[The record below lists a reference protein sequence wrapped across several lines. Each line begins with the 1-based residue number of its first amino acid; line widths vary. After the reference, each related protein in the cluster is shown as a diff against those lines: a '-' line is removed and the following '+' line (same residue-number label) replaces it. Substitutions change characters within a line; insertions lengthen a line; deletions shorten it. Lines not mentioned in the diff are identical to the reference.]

1 MANDITNVNLAIDD
15 FAKKGISIILKARI
29 KNFSNSNIGL
39 SNNNTKTDSFS
50 FSLDDSFLEDYS
62 YFNNSFYRIYILE
75 IYFKDK
81 DFRLLIEKWTFEF
94 NSKEYNN
101 KNQYLKIFSIMNK
114 SIYSLVRIL
123 PCYSLYKNND
133 NSFELEFRIVSHYN
147 KQRYFNEKKF
157 QVSNIEIN
165 NNLSV
170 EYICVK
176 DIFKEKER
184 FEQAK
189 NEFVIIENNDNIN
202 QNENRKFNLSQG
214 SIEFGNLSVINGNN
228 LSFQSDNNE
237 INNILELNKN
247 YNNVRNSNNEL
258 KVIDKTNNSN
268 DSFEF
273 EILENKTDIINDF

>member
-62 YFNNSFYRIYILE
+62 YFNSSFYRIYVVE
-75 IYFKDK
+75 IYFKEK

-94 NSKEYNN
+94 NSKEFND
-101 KNQYLKIFSIMNK
+101 KNQYLKIFSTMNK

-123 PCYSLYKNND
+123 PCYSLFKNNN
-133 NSFELEFRIVSHYN
+133 NSFELEFRIISHYN

-157 QVSNIEIN
+157 QVENIEIN
-165 NNLSV
+165 NNINV
-170 EYICVK
+170 EYIMVK
-176 DIFKEKER
+176 DIYKEKNI

-189 NEFVIIENNDNIN
+189 NEFIVIENNDNLN
-202 QNENRKFNLSQG
+202 KNETRKLSLSQG

-237 INNILELNKN
+237 INNILELNKEDN
-247 YNNVRNSNNEL
+247 IVKNSNNEL
-258 KVIDKTNNSN
+258 NLINKTNNSN
-268 DSFEF
+268 ESFEF
-273 EILENKTDIINDF
+273 EIIENKTDLINDF

>member
-1 MANDITNVNLAIDD
+1 MENDIINVNLAIDE
-15 FAKKGISIILKARI
+15 FAKKGISTILKSRI
-29 KNFSNSNIGL
+29 KYFSSSNIGL
-39 SNNNTKTDSFS
+39 SNNNTKADSLS
-50 FSLDDSFLEDYS
+50 FSLDESFLEDYS

-81 DFRLLIEKWTFEF
+81 DFRLLIEKWNFEF
-94 NSKEYNN
+94 NSKEFND

-123 PCYSLYKNND
+123 PCYSLFKNHD
-133 NSFELEFRIVSHYN
+133 SSFELEFRIVSHYN

-157 QVSNIEIN
+157 QVETIEIN
-165 NNLSV
+165 NNISV
-170 EYICVK
+170 EYIYVK
-176 DIFKEKER
+176 DIFKEKDR

-189 NEFVIIENNDNIN
+189 KEFIIIENNNNIN
-202 QNENRKFNLSQG
+202 QNETRKFNLSG
-214 SIEFGNLSVINGNN
+214 SIEFGNLSAINGNN
-228 LSFQSDNNE
+228 LSFQSDNE
-237 INNILELNKN
+237 INNILELNKD

-273 EILENKTDIINDF
+273 EILENKTDMINDF

>member
-1 MANDITNVNLAIDD
+1 MENDIINVNLAIDD
-15 FAKKGISIILKARI
+15 FAKKGISTILKSRI
-29 KNFSNSNIGL
+29 KYFSSSNIGL
-39 SNNNTKTDSFS
+39 SNNNTKADSLS

-81 DFRLLIEKWTFEF
+81 DFRLLIEKWNFEF
-94 NSKEYNN
+94 NSKEFND

-123 PCYSLYKNND
+123 PCYSLFKNNN

>member
-15 FAKKGISIILKARI
+15 FAKKGISTILKARI

-39 SNNNTKTDSFS
+39 SNNNTKADSFS

>member
-62 YFNNSFYRIYILE
+62 YFNNSFYRIYVLE
-75 IYFKDK
+75 IYFKEK
-81 DFRLLIEKWTFEF
+81 DFRLLIEKWNFEF
-94 NSKEYNN
+94 NSKEFND

-123 PCYSLYKNND
+123 PCYSLFKNHD
-133 NSFELEFRIVSHYN
+133 SSFELEFRIVSHYN

-273 EILENKTDIINDF
+273 EILENKTDMINDF

>member
-1 MANDITNVNLAIDD
+1 MENDIINVNLAIDD
-15 FAKKGISIILKARI
+15 FAKKGISTILKSRI
-29 KNFSNSNIGL
+29 KYFSSSNIGL
-39 SNNNTKTDSFS
+39 SNNNTKADSLS

-62 YFNNSFYRIYILE
+62 YFNNSFYRIYVLE
-75 IYFKDK
+75 IYFKEK
-81 DFRLLIEKWTFEF
+81 DFRLLIEKWNFEF
-94 NSKEYNN
+94 NSKEFND

-123 PCYSLYKNND
+123 PCYSLFKNND

-273 EILENKTDIINDF
+273 EILENKTDMINDF

>member
-1 MANDITNVNLAIDD
+1 MANDITNINLAIDD

-81 DFRLLIEKWTFEF
+81 DFRLLIEKWNFEF

-123 PCYSLYKNND
+123 PCYSLFKNND

-202 QNENRKFNLSQG
+202 QNETRKFNLSQG

-247 YNNVRNSNNEL
+247 YNNVSNSNNEL

>member
-81 DFRLLIEKWTFEF
+81 DFRLLIEKWNFEF

-123 PCYSLYKNND
+123 PCYSLFKNND

>member
-123 PCYSLYKNND
+123 PCYSLFKNND

-228 LSFQSDNNE
+228 LSFQSDNND

>member
-15 FAKKGISIILKARI
+15 FAKKGISTILKARI

-39 SNNNTKTDSFS
+39 SNNNTKADSFS

-123 PCYSLYKNND
+123 PCYSLFKNND

-228 LSFQSDNNE
+228 LSFQSDNND

>member
-123 PCYSLYKNND
+123 PCYSLFKNND

-189 NEFVIIENNDNIN
+189 NEFVIIENNDNLN